1 MFFCRV
7 SWVNHWQEKKPDSP
21 QVISNEWSIPGP
33 YKAIKIIMLSQL
45 TWWEQMI
52 PELWGK
58 KKKKRFKFHMN
69 QDYEQGTQTLFS
81 HSYLKAQQ
89 KSVEC
94 KPRWSD
100 SYRTVSTNHNTV
112 SCVQPIDYTR
122 PITVKIGTAPTSSIV
137 HMRKCSILQRP
148 NLKQLA

>member
-7 SWVNHWQEKKPDSP
+7 SWVNHWQEKKPNSP

-58 KKKKRFKFHMN
+58 KKRGSSFIWTKTMN
-69 QDYEQGTQTLFS
+69 KGLKTLFS

-100 SYRTVSTNHNTV
+100 SYRTVFTNHNTV

-122 PITVKIGTAPTSSIV
+122 PITVKIGTASTSSIV